1 MNQSTN
7 SLKRMKKRLLIANRS
22 EIAIRIIRS
31 AHKMGMWAVVFQ
43 SDKEPDA
50 LYLKFADEI
59 IPAKDALSEKPIFLD
74 ADRIVSFALENNID
88 LIHPGYGFLSENPDF
103 AALCEKNNI
112 NFIGPSPQLIRDMG
126 LKTVAKSMAI
136 KCGLPLV
143 PGSDG
148 PVKDATVA
156 KEFADKIG
164 YPVILKASAGGGGRG
179 MRIVEKPETIE
190 RNFKSASD
198 EALAAFGNGDMFIE
212 RYLQNPKHL
221 EFQIL
226 GDKHGNVVHLGERE
240 CSLQRKHQKIMEEAP
255 SASVTP
261 EMRKE
266 MGEMAVNF
274 AKAIGYYSAGT
285 IEFIMDEDGSYYFM
299 EMNTRI
305 QVEHPVTE
313 MVTGV
318 DLVDWQIRIALGEK
332 LTLKQEDIKING
344 WAIECRVNC
353 EDAQNRFSPQ
363 TGFIDKIHFPVDSFI
378 RIETGVQSGSIVTPY
393 FDSMIAKIIVHGN
406 DRKDVIE
413 KTLKALYEFRM
424 IGLNTTVPF
433 CRSVLK
439 HPEFVN
445 ATYTTR
451 WVDQVYTPEML
462 ENEEEEMIGALAAT
476 IMYAA
481 EYLQLS
487 SDVPTYKNDTLN
499 VWVLNKR
506 LNY

>member
-1 MNQSTN
+1 
-7 SLKRMKKRLLIANRS
+7 MKKRLLIANRS
-22 EIAIRIIRS
+22 EIAIRIIRA
-31 AHKMGMWAVVFQ
+31 AHKLGLVAVVFK
-43 SDKEPDA
+43 SDREPDA
-50 LYLKFADEI
+50 MYLRYADEI
-59 IPAKDALSEKPIFLD
+59 IPTKDSSFEKAIFLD
-74 ADRIVSFALENNID
+74 PQRIVQLALENNID

-103 AALCEKNNI
+103 AQLCVDNGL
-112 NFIGPSPQLIRDMG
+112 NFIGPSPQLIREMG

-136 KCGLPLV
+136 KVGLPLV

-148 PVKDATVA
+148 PVRDAQSAKDY
-156 KEFADKIG
+156 ADKIG

-212 RYLQNPKHL
+212 KYLQNPKHL
-221 EFQIL
+221 EFQIM

-240 CSLQRKHQKIMEEAP
+240 CSLQRKHQKIVEEAP

-261 EMRKE
+261 AMRQE
-266 MGEMAVNF
+266 MGDMAVRF

-313 MVTGV
+313 QVTGV
-318 DLVDWQIRIALGEK
+318 DLVDWQIRVALGEK
-332 LTLKQEDIKING
+332 LTLKQEDIKIKG
-344 WAIECRVNC
+344 WTIEIRVNT
-353 EDAQNRFSPQ
+353 EDPQNRFSPQ
-363 TGFIDKIHFPVDSFI
+363 TGLIDLIKFPHAEHI
-378 RIETGVQSGSIVTPY
+378 RIETGVESGSVVTPY
-393 FDSMIAKIIVHGN
+393 FDSMVAKIIVTGS
-406 DRKDVIE
+406 DRQDCID
-413 KTLKALYEFRM
+413 KTLVALNNF
-424 IGLNTTVPF
+424 ILNGLKTTVPF
-433 CRSVLK
+433 CRAVLQ
-439 HPEFVN
+439 HPAFVD
-445 ATYTTR
+445 ASYTTR
-451 WVDQVYTPEML
+451 WVDSVFTPDML
-462 ENEEEEMIGALAAT
+462 ENEDEEMIGALAAT
-476 IMYAA
+476 IMYAQ

-487 SDVPTYKNDTLN
+487 SDIPSYKSDRLN

>member
-1 MNQSTN
+1 
-7 SLKRMKKRLLIANRS
+7 MKKKLLIANRS

-31 AHKMGMWAVVFQ
+31 AHKMGHIAVVFQ

-59 IPAKDALSEKPIFLD
+59 IPANDANDEKSIFLNPQK
-74 ADRIVSFALENNID
+74 IVNFATEYGVD

-103 AALCEKNNI
+103 ATLCIDNNI

-136 KCGLPLV
+136 EAGLPLV

-148 PVKDATVA
+148 PVVNAQAA

-179 MRIVEKPETIE
+179 MRIVEKPETLE
-190 RNFKSASD
+190 RNFKSAYD
-198 EALAAFGNGDMFIE
+198 EALAAFGNGDIFVE
-212 RYLQNPKHL
+212 KYLQNPKHL

-226 GDKHGNVVHLGERE
+226 GDKHGNVIHLGERE
-240 CSLQRKHQKIMEEAP
+240 CSLQRKHQKLIEEAP

-261 EMRKE
+261 EMRNE
-266 MGEMAVNF
+266 MGEMAIRF
-274 AKAIGYYSAGT
+274 AKKIGYYSAGT

-313 MVTGV
+313 MITGV
-318 DLVDWQIRIALGEK
+318 DLVDWQIRVALDEK
-332 LTLKQEDIKING
+332 LTITQSDIHIDG
-344 WAIECRVNC
+344 WAIECRVNT
-353 EDAQNRFSPQ
+353 EDPQNRFSPQ
-363 TGFIDKIHFPVDSFI
+363 TGFIDKIHFPQDPAI
-378 RIETGVQSGSIVTPY
+378 RIETGVLSGSIVTPY
-393 FDSMIAKIIVHGN
+393 FDSMIAKIIVHGK
-406 DRKDVIE
+406 DRNDVIE
-413 KTLKALYEFRM
+413 KTIQALNNFSI
-424 IGLNTTVPF
+424 IGLKTTVPF
-433 CRSVLK
+433 CRTVLH
-439 HPEFVN
+439 HPDFIN
-445 ATYTTR
+445 ASYTTR
-451 WVDQVYTPEML
+451 WIDQVFNSEML
-462 ENEEEEMIGALAAT
+462 ENADDEMIGALAAT
-476 IMYAA
+476 IMYAS
-481 EYLQLS
+481 EYLQLQG
-487 SDVPTYKNDTLN
+487 DIPAYQNDALN

>member
-1 MNQSTN
+1 
-7 SLKRMKKRLLIANRS
+7 MKKRILIANRS
-22 EIAIRIIRS
+22 EIAIRIIRA
-31 AHKMGMWAVVFQ
+31 AHKLGMVAVVFK
-43 SDKEPDA
+43 SDREPEA
-50 LYLKFADEI
+50 MYLRFADEI
-59 IPAKDALSEKPIFLD
+59 IYTKDSSNEKAIFLD
-74 ADRIVSFALENNID
+74 SQRIVQLAVEHNID
-88 LIHPGYGFLSENPDF
+88 LIHPGYGFLSENPEF
-103 AALCEKNNI
+103 AQLCEDNGL
-112 NFIGPSPQLIRDMG
+112 NFVGPSPQLIRDMG

-136 KCGLPLV
+136 EAGLPLV

-148 PVKDATVA
+148 PVRDAQVA

-212 RYLQNPKHL
+212 KYLQNPKHL

-261 EMRKE
+261 QMRQE
-266 MGEMAVNF
+266 MGDMAVRF
-274 AKAIGYYSAGT
+274 AKAIGYFSAGT

-313 MVTGV
+313 QVTDV
-318 DLVDWQIRIALGEK
+318 DLVDWQIRVALGEV
-332 LTLKQEDIKING
+332 LTLKQEEIKING
-344 WAIECRVNC
+344 WAIEVRVNT
-353 EDAQNRFSPQ
+353 EDPQNRFSPQ
-363 TGFIDKIHFPVDSFI
+363 TGLIDLIKFPEGEYI
-378 RIETGVQSGSIVTPY
+378 RIETGAENGSVVTPY
-393 FDSMIAKIIVHGN
+393 FDSMIAKIIVTGN
-406 DRKDVIE
+406 DRQDCIA
-413 KTLKALYEFRM
+413 KTFEALSNFNLNGLK
-424 IGLNTTVPF
+424 TTVPF
-433 CRSVLK
+433 CRAVLQ
-439 HPEFVN
+439 HPAFVD
-445 ATYTTR
+445 ASYTTR
-451 WVDQVYTPEML
+451 WVDSVFNIEML
-462 ENEEEEMIGALAAT
+462 ENEDEEIIASLAAT
-476 IMYAA
+476 IMYAQ

-487 SDVPTYKNDTLN
+487 SDIPSYKSDRLN

>member
-1 MNQSTN
+1 
-7 SLKRMKKRLLIANRS
+7 MKKRLLIANRS

-31 AHKMGMWAVVFQ
+31 AHKLGMLAVVFQ

-59 IPAKDALSEKPIFLD
+59 IPAKDATSEKPIFLD
-74 ADRIVSFALENNID
+74 IDRIVTLAVEHNID

-103 AALCEKNNI
+103 AAHCEKNNI
-112 NFIGPSPQLIRDMG
+112 NFIGPSPALIRDMG

-136 KCGLPLV
+136 KAGLPLV

-148 PVKDATVA
+148 PVKDAAVA

-212 RYLQNPKHL
+212 KYLQNPKHL
-221 EFQIL
+221 EFQIM

-240 CSLQRKHQKIMEEAP
+240 CSLQRKHQKILEEAP

-261 EMRKE
+261 QMRKE

-285 IEFIMDEDGSYYFM
+285 IEFIMDEDGSYFFM

-318 DLVDWQIRIALGEK
+318 DLVDWQIRVALGEK

-353 EDAQNRFSPQ
+353 EDPQNRFSPQ
-363 TGFIDKIHFPVDSFI
+363 TGFIDKVHFPVENYI

-393 FDSMIAKIIVHGN
+393 FDSMIAKIIVHGD

-413 KTLKALYEFRM
+413 KTLKALYEFSL
-424 IGLNTTVPF
+424 IGLKTTVPF
-433 CRSVLK
+433 CRTVLN

-451 WVDQVYTPEML
+451 WVDQVYTPDML
-462 ENEEEEMIGALAAT
+462 ENDDDEMIGALAAT
-476 IMYAA
+476 IMYAS

-487 SDVPTYKNDTLN
+487 SDIPTYKSDSLN

>member
-1 MNQSTN
+1 
-7 SLKRMKKRLLIANRS
+7 MKKRLLIANRS

-31 AHKMGMWAVVFQ
+31 AHKLGMTAVVFQ
-43 SDKEPDA
+43 SDREPDA
-50 LYLKFADEI
+50 LYLKYADEI
-59 IPAKDALSEKPIFLD
+59 IPAKDASNEKAIFLD
-74 ADRIVSFALENNID
+74 AERIVKFALEYNID

-103 AALCEKNNI
+103 AALCVDNGI
-112 NFIGPSPQLIRDMG
+112 NFIGPSPELIRDMG

-136 KCGLPLV
+136 KAGLPLV

-148 PVKDATVA
+148 PVKDAEAATA
-156 KEFADKIG
+156 YANKIG

-212 RYLQNPKHL
+212 KYLQNPKHL

-240 CSLQRKHQKIMEEAP
+240 CSLQRKHQKIVEEAP
-255 SASVTP
+255 SASVT
-261 EMRKE
+261 EKMRAE
-266 MGEMAVNF
+266 MGEMAVRF
-274 AKAIGYYSAGT
+274 AKSIGYFSAGT

-313 MVTGV
+313 IVTGV
-318 DLVDWQIRIALGEK
+318 DLVDWQIRVALGEE
-332 LTLKQEDIKING
+332 LTLKQSDIHIQG
-344 WAIECRVNC
+344 WAIECRVNT
-353 EDAQNRFSPQ
+353 EDPQNRFSPQ
-363 TGFIDKIHFPVDSFI
+363 TGFIDKVYFPQRDYI
-378 RIETGVQSGSIVTPY
+378 RIETGVQSGSVVTPY
-393 FDSMIAKIIVHGN
+393 FDSMIAKIIVKGN
-406 DRKDVIE
+406 DRQDVIQ
-413 KTLKALYEFRM
+413 KTLDALNEFNL
-424 IGLNTTVPF
+424 IGLKTTIPF
-433 CRSVLK
+433 CRTVLN
-439 HPEFVN
+439 HPDFVN

-451 WVDQVYTPEML
+451 WVDQVFTPEML
-462 ENEEEEMIGALAAT
+462 ENEDDEIIGALAAT
-476 IMYAA
+476 IMYAS

-487 SDVPTYKNDTLN
+487 SDLPTYKYDRLN

>member
-1 MNQSTN
+1 
-7 SLKRMKKRLLIANRS
+7 MKKRILIANRS
-22 EIAIRIIRS
+22 EIAIRIIRA
-31 AHKMGMWAVVFQ
+31 AHKLGMVAVVFK
-43 SDKEPDA
+43 SDREPEA
-50 LYLKFADEI
+50 MYLRFADEI
-59 IPAKDALSEKPIFLD
+59 IYTKDSSSEKAIFLD
-74 ADRIVSFALENNID
+74 PQRIVQLAVDHNID
-88 LIHPGYGFLSENPDF
+88 LIHPGYGFLSENPEF
-103 AALCEKNNI
+103 AQLCEDNGL
-112 NFIGPSPQLIRDMG
+112 NFVGPSPILIRDMG

-136 KCGLPLV
+136 EAGLPLV

-148 PVKDATVA
+148 PVRDAQVA

-212 RYLQNPKHL
+212 KYLQNPKHL

-261 EMRKE
+261 QMRQE
-266 MGEMAVNF
+266 MGDMAVRF
-274 AKAIGYYSAGT
+274 AKAIGYFSAGT
-285 IEFIMDEDGSYYFM
+285 IEFIMDEDGSFFFM

-313 MVTGV
+313 QVTGV
-318 DLVDWQIRIALGEK
+318 DLVDWQIRVALGEV
-332 LTLKQEDIKING
+332 LTLKQEEIKING
-344 WAIECRVNC
+344 WAIEVRVNT
-353 EDAQNRFSPQ
+353 EDPQNRFSPQ
-363 TGFIDKIHFPVDSFI
+363 TGLIDLIKFPEGEHI
-378 RIETGVQSGSIVTPY
+378 RIETGAENGSVVTPY
-393 FDSMIAKIIVHGN
+393 FDSMVAKIIVTGN
-406 DRKDVIE
+406 DRQDCIA
-413 KTLKALYEFRM
+413 KTFEALTNFNLNGLK
-424 IGLNTTVPF
+424 TTVPF
-433 CRSVLK
+433 CRAVLQ
-439 HPEFVN
+439 HPAFVD
-445 ATYTTR
+445 ASYTTR
-451 WVDQVYTPEML
+451 WVDSVFNVEML
-462 ENEEEEMIGALAAT
+462 ENEDEEIIASLAAT
-476 IMYAA
+476 IMYAQ

-487 SDVPTYKNDTLN
+487 SDIPSYKSDRLN